1 MSVCCSK
8 PARYTGKRDYSSSK
22 YPSPNTTRSDR
33 LAGDREGIGRRHSHC
48 HRIGSNLNSYSEPT
62 TEGSDG
68 RQRHEAD
75 YGRPCQVASDGKIAG
90 EAFNLIE
97 FKQVFSA
104 GSSV

>member
-1 MSVCCSK
+1 LPVGCSK
-8 PARYTGKRDYSSSK
+8 RACYAGNRDYSISK
-22 YPSPNTTRSDR
+22 YPNPNATRSAC
-33 LAGDREGIGRRHSHC
+33 LTSGGEGIGCRHSHC
-48 HRIGSNLNSYSEPT
+48 HHIGPVLNGYSEPT

-68 RQRHEAD
+68 RQRHETD

-97 FKQVFSA
+97 FKQVVGA